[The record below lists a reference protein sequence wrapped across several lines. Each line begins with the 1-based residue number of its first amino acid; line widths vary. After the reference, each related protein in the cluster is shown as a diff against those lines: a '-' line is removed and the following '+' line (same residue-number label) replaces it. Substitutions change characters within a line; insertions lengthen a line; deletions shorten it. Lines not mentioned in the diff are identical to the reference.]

1 VEVLEEQ
8 NYRSQKA
15 VPYLLLT
22 PTMLIL
28 ILFLYWPSLQSIYL
42 SFYQQAPFGRKKIF
56 NGLGNYFNLFQ
67 DSNYLM
73 SIFRSTIFTLITIV
87 LGLFLALILSI
98 LLNQDLKGIKFY
110 RVVFFIP
117 YAISATVAG
126 SLWVFILNPV
136 AGQVNYLLDLFFNL
150 QISWLTNTFFA
161 FLAVIMATIWKN
173 IGFNIIFFLAGLQS
187 IPESIYESA
196 RIDGANSLTIFRQ
209 ITVPLLSPTT
219 FYLIIMNI
227 IFSVFESFGIIDIM
241 TQGGPANSTN
251 ILIYKL
257 YREMFINFRPGSAAA
272 QTVVLLILVII
283 VTILHFKYG
292 NNKVHYQ

>member
-1 VEVLEEQ
+1 
-8 NYRSQKA
+8 
-15 VPYLLLT
+15 
-22 PTMLIL
+22 
-28 ILFLYWPSLQSIYL
+28 
-42 SFYQQAPFGRKKIF
+42 
-56 NGLGNYFNLFQ
+56 
-67 DSNYLM
+67 
-73 SIFRSTIFTLITIV
+73 
-87 LGLFLALILSI
+87 
-98 LLNQDLKGIKFY
+98 
-110 RVVFFIP
+110 
-117 YAISATVAG
+117 
-126 SLWVFILNPV
+126 
-136 AGQVNYLLDLFFNL
+136 
-150 QISWLTNTFFA
+150 
-161 FLAVIMATIWKN
+161 MATIWKN